1 MKAEEARGGD
11 RQRLGVGVWDQSC
24 SISLWRAPSI
34 IQSHRDSRSQELGS
48 GTPSSRSDML
58 PTPTRA

>member
-11 RQRLGVGVWDQSC
+11 GQRLGVGAWDQSC

-48 GTPSSRSDML
+48 GTLSSQSDMP